1 MYLCDTKTVIPNI
14 MSIANNR
21 ADFLSFLRQYRPAAR
36 YKHPC
41 MGL

>member
-1 MYLCDTKTVIPNI
+1 MKTEIPNV
-14 MSIANNR
+14 MSMANR
-21 ADFLSFLRQYRPAAR
+21 IADFLSFLRQYRPAAK